1 MPRREKPTAPA
12 DPPPPVRTPFDAPLE
27 PTALAP
33 LPSTG
38 EGGAAP
44 AEAPVALWASC
55 PFCGGVVTPADDRCP
70 RCAAKV
76 VPPGLMIGEIR
87 GKVRTVYVLQALAL
101 LCGLP
106 AVPALIM
113 AYLNR
118 GAARDSWL
126 DSHAEWQIDTFW
138 GMFWFWLVAMTV
150 TFVGDHFLGSGI
162 FGHGPGLLV
171 LFAAYAWYVA
181 RLVKG
186 WTRLSDGD
194 PITDY

>member
-1 MPRREKPTAPA
+1 MPRREKPTASA
-12 DPPPPVRTPFDAPLE
+12 DPPPPLQTPFAAPLE
-27 PTALAP
+27 PTALVP
-33 LPSTG
+33 LPSDATD
-38 EGGAAP
+38 EEPVPLSAA
-44 AEAPVALWASC
+44 C

-76 VPPGLMIGEIR
+76 LPPRPMIGEIR

-118 GAARDSWL
+118 GAARDTWL
-126 DSHAEWQIDTFW
+126 DSHADWQIDTFW

-150 TFVGDHFLGSGI
+150 TFVGDHFLGTGI
-162 FGHGPGLLV
+162 MGHGPGLLV

>member
-12 DPPPPVRTPFDAPLE
+12 DPPPPAQAPFDAPLE

-33 LPSTG
+33 LPSAARD
-38 EGGAAP
+38 EEGAAP
-44 AEAPVALWASC
+44 SAAC

-76 VPPGLMIGEIR
+76 LPPRLTIGEIR

-101 LCGLP
+101 FCGFP

-113 AYLNR
+113 AYFNR
-118 GAARDSWL
+118 GAARDTWL
-126 DSHAEWQIDTFW
+126 DSHAEWQIETFW

-150 TFVGDHFLGSGI
+150 GFVGDHFLGTGLL
-162 FGHGPGLLV
+162 GHGPGLLV
-171 LFAAYAWYVA
+171 LFAGYAWYVA
-181 RLVKG
+181 RLAKG
-186 WTRLSDGD
+186 WTRLADGD